1 MKIVKESKFD
11 NGEVQVGMYTFFEK
25 VFKRTL
31 LFYLIC
37 ALLSII
43 LGIIKLLGVFPYGWL
58 FVIAPFILGL
68 ISIIFLLI
76 FIFIKD

>member
-1 MKIVKESKFD
+1 MRGCLACAAEEVFRRVAVNSNKDV

-43 LGIIKLLGVFPYGWL
+43 LGIIKLLGVFPYG
-58 FVIAPFILGL
+58 
-68 ISIIFLLI
+68 
-76 FIFIKD
+76 